1 MADGIMYVRM
11 YVRVCVC
18 GWSSHTCITFCLSP
32 YPHPQEIAII
42 SEAASSGISLQAD
55 RRVKVGAD
63 CVCCMCHTRSV
74 LGSIGRVLCRT
85 GCVLCHAGCVLC
97 HAGCVLCHAG
107 CVLCYAGCVLCKWSG
122 LHSYFV
128 LLSCR
133 TRRDGF
139 ISLLSCRGVLT
150 RPSNSLVSGRKRE
163 ERGREQLGKRCE
175 RSRKCK
181 SELCDG

>member
-1 MADGIMYVRM
+1 MYVRM
-11 YVRVCVC
+11 CVCVCVC

-63 CVCCMCHTRSV
+63 CGCCMCHTRSV
-74 LGSIGRVLCRT
+74 LGSIEHVLCY
-85 GCVLCHAGCVLC
+85 AGCVLC
-97 HAGCVLCHAG
+97 YAGCVLCYAG

-122 LHSYFV
+122 LHSSFV
-128 LLSCR
+128 LLSHR
-133 TRRDGF
+133 TRSDGF

-163 ERGREQLGKRCE
+163 ERGRERLGKE
-175 RSRKCK
+175 V
-181 SELCDG
+181 